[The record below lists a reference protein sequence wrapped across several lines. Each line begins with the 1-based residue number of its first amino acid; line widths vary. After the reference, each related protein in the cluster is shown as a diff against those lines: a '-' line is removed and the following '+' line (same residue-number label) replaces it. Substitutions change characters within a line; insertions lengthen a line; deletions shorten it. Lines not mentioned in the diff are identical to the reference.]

1 MVEGVSV
8 IGLGY
13 VGLTF
18 AACLAS
24 RGLKVIGVEVDEA
37 KRRLIAEGV
46 PPIYEEGL
54 EPMLRKVVK
63 EGRLSVTG
71 DYGEAVRE
79 SDVSFISV
87 GTPSRSD
94 GSVDLRYVVEAAR
107 SLGKAL
113 KEKSEYHLV
122 VVRSTVPPG
131 TTRGVVGRILEEE
144 SGRRVGNKI
153 GLCFNPEFLRE
164 GKAVQDTFNP
174 DRLVVGCVDERSREI
189 LLRLYERFYGGR
201 LPPLLATTPVNAELI
216 KYASNAFLAMKISY
230 ANMLAQLCEKIPG
243 ADVKVVAKGVGMD
256 RRIGEAFLGAGLGW
270 GGSCFPKDVRA
281 LLAYGREKGVR
292 LSLLEATVEVN
303 EQQLDHALELAEKLV
318 GGLRGRVVAVLGLAF
333 KPGTDDIRES
343 RAIRLVEKL
352 LERGARVRVHD
363 PKALEKARRVLGERV
378 EYAESVE
385 ACLRGSELAVLATEW
400 PEYGRLDSTT
410 LRRLMHSPALLDCR
424 RLYPPERFRD
434 IRFAAIGLGGEAA

>member
-1 MVEGVSV
+1 LVERVSV

-13 VGLTF
+13 VGLTL

-24 RGLKVIGVEVDEA
+24 RGFKVVGVEVDEA
-37 KRRLIAEGV
+37 KRRLVAEGL

-54 EPMLRKVVK
+54 EPLLREAVR
-63 EGRLSVTG
+63 EGRLRVTG
-71 DYGEAVRE
+71 DYVEAVRE
-79 SDVSFISV
+79 SVISFISV
-87 GTPSRSD
+87 GTPSKSD
-94 GSVDLRYVVEAAR
+94 GSVDLQYVVEAAR
-107 SLGKAL
+107 SLGRAL
-113 KEKSEYHLV
+113 RMKDGYHLV

-131 TTRGVVGRILEEE
+131 TTTGVVGRILEEE
-144 SGRRVGNKI
+144 SGRRVGEGV

-174 DRLVVGCVDERSREI
+174 DRLVVGCVDGRSREI
-189 LLRLYERFYGGR
+189 LLRFYERFYRDG

-230 ANMLAQLCEKIPG
+230 ANMLAQLCERIPG
-243 ADVKVVAKGVGMD
+243 ADVRVVAKGVGMD

-281 LLAYGREKGVR
+281 LLAYGRERGVR
-292 LSLLEATVEVN
+292 LSLLEAAVEVN
-303 EQQLDHALELAEKLV
+303 ERQLDHALELAERLA

-343 RAIRLVEKL
+343 RAIRLVERL
-352 LERGARVRVHD
+352 LDRGARVRVHD
-363 PKALEKARRVLGERV
+363 PKALENARRVLGDRV
-378 EYAESVE
+378 EYAGSMEE
-385 ACLRGSELAVLATEW
+385 CLRGAELAVLATEW
-400 PEYGRLDSTT
+400 PEYGRLDAET
-410 LRRLMHSPALLDCR
+410 LRRLMRSPALLDCR

-434 IRFAAIGLGGEAA
+434 VRFAAIGLGREAA